1 MPLVSVIIATYNR
14 SNVLT
19 YTIQSLLR
27 SSFCNWELI
36 VVGDACTD
44 DTEEVVLGFNDPRIR
59 FRNLENNVGDQC
71 GPNNEG
77 IRMARGQ
84 YIAFLSHDDL
94 WMPNHLDTCLRCIQ
108 EGNADFVYP
117 LGLTIWPDEKNRL
130 VAFDSDPKSHHTWLP
145 ASFWFF
151 KRELTQQIG
160 PWKHY
165 SECLMPPSQDWLFR
179 LRKAGKTIRMIS
191 EVTVVAIVATGRAG
205 VYENRVYIENQ
216 QYYERMC
223 QEPNF
228 LETELKKVAIYHAKL
243 ENSLAVRLHLGE
255 GLINTVLQVAQW
267 LGIEPFKVWFAMLYG
282 GKGGFMRH
290 FHKKTGSHGRN
301 KRKTDK

>member
-27 SSFCNWELI
+27 SSFCDWELI

-44 DTEEVVLGFNDPRIR
+44 DTEEVVLGFNDRRIR
-59 FRNLENNVGDQC
+59 FKNLEENVGDQC

-77 IRMARGQ
+77 IRMAKGQ

-94 WMPNHLDTCLRCIQ
+94 WMPNHLDICLREIQ
-108 EGNADFVYP
+108 ESDADFVYP
-117 LGLTIWPDEKNRL
+117 LGLIIWTDEKNR
-130 VAFDSDPKSHHTWLP
+130 VFAFDSNPKSHHTWLP

-151 KRELTQQIG
+151 KRELAQQIG
-160 PWKHY
+160 PWRHY

-179 LRKAGKTIRMIS
+179 VRKAGKTIRMIP

-205 VYENRVYIENQ
+205 VYERRDYLENK
-216 QYYERMC
+216 QYFERMC
-223 QEPNF
+223 QEPGF
-228 LETELKKVAIYHAKL
+228 LENELTKVAIYHAKL
-243 ENSLAVRLHLGE
+243 ENSLAVWPPLRKGLTNAVLKVARCLGM
-255 GLINTVLQVAQW
+255 
-267 LGIEPFKVWFAMLYG
+267 EPFKVRFALSYG
-282 GKGGFMRH
+282 GKGSFIKR
-290 FHKKTGSHGRN
+290 FHKDTGAHGPN
-301 KRKTDK
+301 KPKIDK